1 MDEIKSTDAFAAPEV
16 EVRPG
21 FSPSRFVKVFMQG
34 EVVGRK
40 INLATHQNYASLSFT
55 LKRLGNN
62 YSMPSCELN
71 GLGNKEVDGPSDDNN
86 FILFYDNVD
95 GDRFF
100 LGEVPWEI
108 FVISVKR
115 IYIVPV
121 PQDQENVADNEEEE
135 EDRENGEDNVAAIS
149 AAPQDGDDTPANDDE
164 DDEVVEDGDA
174 MANTLADGVS
184 EE

>member
-1 MDEIKSTDAFAAPEV
+1 MDEIKSINTSVTPEV
-16 EVRPG
+16 EVRPR
-21 FSPSRFVKVFMQG
+21 FSPSSFVKVFMQG

-71 GLGNKEVDGPSDDNN
+71 GLVNNEVDGASDDNN

-121 PQDQENVADNEEEE
+121 PQEQENVADNAEEEE
-135 EDRENGEDNVAAIS
+135 ERENGDGNVAIS
-149 AAPQDGDDTPANDDE
+149 AAPLDGDDVPANDDDE
-164 DDEVVEDGDA
+164 EVVDDGDA

>member
-1 MDEIKSTDAFAAPEV
+1 MDGTKSAGASIESEV
-16 EVRPG
+16 QVQAG
-21 FSPSRFVKVFMQG
+21 LSPSRFVKVFMQG

-62 YSMPSCELN
+62 YSMPSRELN
-71 GLGNKEVDGPSDDNN
+71 VLVNSEDDGSLDDSS
-86 FILFYDNVD
+86 FILFYDNMD

-108 FVISVKR
+108 FTISVKR

-121 PQDQENVADNEEEE
+121 PQEEENVGENEYEEEE
-135 EDRENGEDNVAAIS
+135 NGDDNAATS
-149 AAPQDGDDTPANDDE
+149 AAPRDGDDIPANDDE
-164 DDEVVEDGDA
+164 VADDGDA
-174 MANTLADGVS
+174 MALATGAAAGVS

>member
-62 YSMPSCELN
+62 YSSKLN
-71 GLGNKEVDGPSDDNN
+71 FPPHIFSQYVDVVVLDSLGSVG
-86 FILFYDNVD
+86 FI
-95 GDRFF
+95 
-100 LGEVPWEI
+100 
-108 FVISVKR
+108 
-115 IYIVPV
+115 
-121 PQDQENVADNEEEE
+121 
-135 EDRENGEDNVAAIS
+135 
-149 AAPQDGDDTPANDDE
+149 T
-164 DDEVVEDGDA
+164 
-174 MANTLADGVS
+174 
-184 EE
+184 

>member
-95 GDRFF
+95 
-100 LGEVPWEI
+100 
-108 FVISVKR
+108 
-115 IYIVPV
+115 
-121 PQDQENVADNEEEE
+121 DNEEEE

>member
-1 MDEIKSTDAFAAPEV
+1 MRSTDTSVEPEV
-16 EVRPG
+16 DVRPG
-21 FSPSRFVKVFMQG
+21 LSPSRFVKVFIQG
-34 EVVGRK
+34 RVIGRK

-55 LKRLGNN
+55 LKRLGND
-62 YSMPSCELN
+62 YSMPPCELN
-71 GLGNKEVDGPSDDNN
+71 GSVNNEDGGASDDNN

-100 LGEVPWEI
+100 LGEVPWEA

-121 PQDQENVADNEEEE
+121 EQEQENVADNEEEE
-135 EDRENGEDNVAAIS
+135 EDKENGDDNAATS
-149 AAPQDGDDTPANDDE
+149 APPPEGDDIPAND
-164 DDEVVEDGDA
+164 EVVAYDGDA
-174 MANTLADGVS
+174 MACAPADGAS

>member
-1 MDEIKSTDAFAAPEV
+1 MDGMRSTHTCAEPEV

-21 FSPSRFVKVFMQG
+21 LSQSRFVKVFMQG
-34 EVVGRK
+34 GAIGRK

-55 LKRLGNN
+55 LKRLGHN
-62 YSMPSCELN
+62 YSTMPSCELN
-71 GLGNKEVDGPSDDNN
+71 GLANNEDDGAIDDNN

-100 LGEVPWEI
+100 LGEAPWEH

-121 PQDQENVADNEEEE
+121 EQVQENVVDNEEDQE
-135 EDRENGEDNVAAIS
+135 EDREICHDNAANSAPAPDGDCIPANYDNV
-149 AAPQDGDDTPANDDE
+149 TYN
-164 DDEVVEDGDA
+164 GDA
-174 MANTLADGVS
+174 MAPTPAGETS